1 MSEMSQSSQD
11 YLCIRRALGYKLK
24 GEGQLL
30 KSFVDFLDGLGE
42 CTITT
47 DSAVSWTRLAKTAS
61 PPYQARRMRVVRNF
75 ARYLK
80 AIDPRTE
87 VPPNDLFPNHK
98 YRPTPY
104 IYSNAEIQALMIAS
118 RTLLP
123 ELRAATYETLI
134 GLLASTGMRIG
145 EAMALDRED
154 INWSDGLLVIR
165 EAKFN
170 KSREVLLHTS
180 TIKTLGTYAAGRD
193 LLCLYSSTPSFFV
206 STRGTRLARNTV
218 DWTFRSLVTKTIP
231 SPKHCHIHA
240 LRHTFAVNTL
250 LRWYRDG
257 SDIETRMPLLST
269 YLGHGDPR
277 ATYWYL
283 SAVPELLS
291 LATERLERYMGE
303 RS

>member
-1 MSEMSQSSQD
+1 MSEISQSSQD
-11 YLCIRRALGYKLK
+11 YLCIRRALGYKLE

-30 KSFVDFLDGLGE
+30 GSFVAFLDEAGE

-47 DSAVSWTRLAKTAS
+47 ELAVYWTRLAKTAS

-75 ARYLK
+75 ARYRK

-87 VPPNDLFPNHK
+87 VPPVDLFPNHK

-104 IYSNAEIQALMIAS
+104 IYSDAEIQALMDAS
-118 RTLLP
+118 RALLP
-123 ELRAATYETLI
+123 EIRAATYETLI

-145 EAMALDRED
+145 EAIALDRKD
-154 INWSDGLLVIR
+154 INWADELLVIR

-180 TIKTLGTYAAGRD
+180 TIKALSAYVAKRD
-193 LLCLYSSTPSFFV
+193 LLCPHPLAPSFFV
-206 STRGTRLARNTV
+206 STRGTRLVLVTV
-218 DWTFRSLVTKTIP
+218 DWTFRSLVAKAIP
-231 SPKHCHIHA
+231 SPQHCRIHA

-257 SDIETRMPLLST
+257 GDIEARMPLLST

-283 SAVPELLS
+283 SAVPELLG
-291 LATERLERYMGE
+291 LATERLEQYTGE

>member
-1 MSEMSQSSQD
+1 MSEISQSSQD

-30 KSFVDFLDGLGE
+30 RSFVAFLDEVGE

-47 DSAVSWTRLAKTAS
+47 DLAVSWTRLAKTAS

-80 AIDPRTE
+80 AIDPKTE
-87 VPPNDLFPNHK
+87 IPPADLFPNHK

-104 IYSNAEIQALMIAS
+104 IYSDAEIQALMDAS
-118 RTLLP
+118 RALLP

-145 EAMALDRED
+145 EAMALNRDD
-154 INWSDGLLVIR
+154 INWSDGVLVVR

-170 KSREVLLHTS
+170 KSREVLMHTS
-180 TIKTLGTYAAGRD
+180 TLKALGTYQARRD
-193 LLCLYSSTPSFFV
+193 LLTPHPSTPSFFV
-206 STRGTRLARNTV
+206 STRGTRLLHSGV
-218 DWTFRSLVTKTIP
+218 EPTFRSLVAQAIP
-231 SPKHCHIHA
+231 SSKHCHIHA
-240 LRHTFAVNTL
+240 LRHTFTVNTL

-257 SDIETRMPLLST
+257 SDIEARMPLLST

-283 SAVPELLS
+283 SAVPELLG
-291 LATERLERYMGE
+291 LAAERLEQYMGE
-303 RS
+303 QS

>member
-30 KSFVDFLDGLGE
+30 GSFVAFLDEAGE

-47 DSAVSWTRLAKTAS
+47 ELAVYWTRLAKTAS

-87 VPPNDLFPNHK
+87 VPPVDLFPNHK
-98 YRPTPY
+98 YRPMPY
-104 IYSNAEIQALMIAS
+104 IYSNAEIQALMDAS
-118 RTLLP
+118 RALLP

-145 EAMALDRED
+145 EAMALDRKD

-170 KSREVLLHTS
+170 KSREVLLHSS
-180 TIKTLGTYAAGRD
+180 TIKALGTYAAKRD
-193 LLCLYSSTPSFFV
+193 LLCPHPSVPSFFV
-206 STRGTRLARNTV
+206 STRGTRLLHSGV
-218 DWTFRSLVTKTIP
+218 EPTFHSLVTQLVP
-231 SPKHCHIHA
+231 SSKHCHIHS
-240 LRHTFAVNTL
+240 LRHT
-250 LRWYRDG
+250 
-257 SDIETRMPLLST
+257 LSRT
-269 YLGHGDPR
+269 GLIGDCFG
-277 ATYWYL
+277 WI
-283 SAVPELLS
+283 
-291 LATERLERYMGE
+291 
-303 RS
+303 

>member
-1 MSEMSQSSQD
+1 MSEISQSSQD
-11 YLCIRRALGYKLK
+11 YLCIRRALGYKLV

-30 KSFVDFLDGLGE
+30 GSFVAFLDEAGE

-47 DSAVSWTRLAKTAS
+47 ELAVCWTRLAKTAS

-75 ARYLK
+75 ARYRK
-80 AIDPRTE
+80 AIDPGTE
-87 VPPNDLFPNHK
+87 VPPVDLFPNHK
-98 YRPTPY
+98 YRPMPY
-104 IYSNAEIQALMIAS
+104 IYSNAEIQELMTAS
-118 RTLLP
+118 RTLAP
-123 ELRAATYETLI
+123 ELRAAKYETLI

-145 EAMALDRED
+145 EAMALDRKD
-154 INWSDGLLVIR
+154 INCSDGLLVIR

-170 KSREVLLHTS
+170 KSREVLLHSS
-180 TIKTLGTYAAGRD
+180 TLSALSAYAAKRD
-193 LLCLYSSTPSFFV
+193 LLCPHPSAPSFFV
-206 STRGTRLARNTV
+206 STRGTRLLHSGV
-218 DWTFRSLVTKTIP
+218 EPTFHSLATKAVP
-231 SPKHCHIHA
+231 SSKHCRIHS

-257 SDIETRMPLLST
+257 NDIEARMPLLST

-291 LATERLERYMGE
+291 LATERLEQYMGE